1 MSNEKKILEKKI
13 TAWIKKFVNS
23 LENYKLIEIIQDG
36 NLSKINSENVKQFSN
51 YNNWDFIPDF
61 AVIIVNK
68 KENSKCEII
77 YFIR

>member
-51 YNNWDFIPDF
+51 YNVCLYILIFIKP
-61 AVIIVNK
+61 
-68 KENSKCEII
+68 
-77 YFIR
+77 